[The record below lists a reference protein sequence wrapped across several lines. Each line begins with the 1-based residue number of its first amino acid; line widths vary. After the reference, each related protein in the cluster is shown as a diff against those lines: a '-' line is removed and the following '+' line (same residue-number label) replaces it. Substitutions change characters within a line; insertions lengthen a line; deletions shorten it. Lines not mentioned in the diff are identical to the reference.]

1 MPLPLDGSWAKV
13 ERAVEHLRAL
23 DLGCKIFL
31 QTKPYYI
38 AAEFEP
44 EAEPYAVLL
53 RVRAPVPI
61 ALSVIVGDFL
71 HHLRSAL
78 DQAAWLLACRST
90 PAAELWASKVARS
103 ISWPFVDDPTKLET
117 HGLGCRVA
125 DDARAV
131 LDRAQPYQETPRT
144 RTLGRLNDLWNID
157 KHRVVHGGW
166 SQIDLSDVRFVPRA
180 IHLGEFPSREEFVW
194 PGDRAAEDRTPIAYI
209 YFEPPPGGMP
219 PTAEVDVKGD
229 PKAQIVFGARGGG
242 IGYTINGLAQLAD
255 HVAATLSEVAALPEE
270 PPDAGRRRRA

>member
-1 MPLPLDGSWAKV
+1 VPLPLDGSWAKV

-31 QTKPYYI
+31 ETKPYYL

-44 EAEPYAVLL
+44 EAERYALLL

-71 HHLRSAL
+71 HNLRSAL
-78 DQAAWLLACRST
+78 DQAAWVLACRST
-90 PAAELWASKVARS
+90 PAADLWASKVARS
-103 ISWPFVDDPTKLET
+103 ISWPFVDDPTKLES

-131 LDRAQPYQETPRT
+131 LDRAQPYQQTPRT
-144 RTLGRLNDLWNID
+144 RALGRLNDLWNVD

-166 SQIDLSDVRFVPRA
+166 SQIDLSGVRYVSRA
-180 IHLGEFPSREEFVW
+180 IDFGQFPSREEFPW
-194 PGDRAAEDRTPIAYI
+194 PPNRAPEDRTLLSYI

-219 PTAEVDVKGD
+219 PTAEVDVKGE
-229 PKAQIVFGARGGG
+229 PKAQVVFGAGGG
-242 IGYTINGLAQLAD
+242 EIGSTIDELAQLAD
-255 HVAATLSEVAALPEE
+255 HVAATLSEVAGLPDE
-270 PPDAGRRRRA
+270 PPDTGRRRRA